1 MGEGKTMNRV
11 LYVCCYMLLTA
22 LPAQAACIDRF
33 VGERLDYEM
42 GWEFVMAGT
51 ASLHVTQD
59 ADGKH
64 HERITARTNKLF
76 DIFKKVRDQ
85 IEGDGD
91 CRNHQQWRST
101 RFYVKQH
108 ERSYSA
114 EKLTEFSADGRVVHY
129 TQNNKRDDYPVTPD
143 HLHVMDAFYKTR
155 TMAMEPGDHFTIP
168 VFDSRKSY
176 DLIVDVL
183 PKTVKLMAP
192 WGKTVECVVIVP
204 KLKTA
209 GIFSSKGTIKVW
221 MTHDARHI
229 PIKMSAKIK
238 IGRIMGYLTAYHAP
252 PTSKKDVM

>member
-1 MGEGKTMNRV
+1 MKY
-11 LYVCCYMLLTA
+11 LLSLLCYVCVLA

-33 VGERLDYEM
+33 VGESLTYDM

-51 ASLHVTQD
+51 ATLDVTQD
-59 ADGKH
+59 ADGTH
-64 HERITARTNKLF
+64 HQRIAAKTNKLF
-76 DIFKKVRDQ
+76 DVFKKVRDQ
-85 IEGDGD
+85 IEGDGY
-91 CRNHQQWRST
+91 CRADGQWRST

-108 ERSYSA
+108 ERSYRA
-114 EKLTEFSADGRVVHY
+114 EKLTEFSADGTVAHY
-129 TQNNKRDDYPVTPD
+129 TQNKKQDDYPVTPN

-155 TMAMEPGDHFTIP
+155 TMPMEPGDHFTIP

-192 WGKTVECVVIVP
+192 WGETVECVVLVP

-238 IGRIMGYLTAYHAP
+238 IGRIMGHLTTYHAP
-252 PTSKKDVM
+252 KKEAL